1 MMLLYRD
8 ADGKLDLNGAAAD
21 SSERST
27 GMATASCE
35 CGMTLE
41 DPAQRTGCRECGA
54 AGCRSCIIIVD
65 AVPYCRWCAVGR
77 LAAA

>member
-1 MMLLYRD
+1 MMLIYRGR
-8 ADGKLDLNGAAAD
+8 DGKLDLNGAAAD
-21 SSERST
+21 SSARST
-27 GMATASCE
+27 AMPTTSCE

-41 DPAQRTGCRECGA
+41 EPTQRTGCRECGA
-54 AGCRSCIIIVD
+54 AGCRSCTIIVD